1 MKNLLVSLMIILLLA
16 QTGSKWMVI
25 LVFQVNKEFIADN
38 RCVNK
43 AKRSL
48 HCEGKCQL
56 MKSIAEEENDN
67 TKSPAPLLKH
77 AQTFILFLP
86 PSALWVEETSSMNQ
100 KLNGYYHFPFY
111 TAPCQPIFHP
121 PALI

>member
-1 MKNLLVSLMIILLLA
+1 MIILLLA

-56 MKSIAEEENDN
+56 MKSIEEEENDN
-67 TKSPAPLLKH
+67 TKSLAPLLKH

-86 PSALWVEETSSMNQ
+86 PVRIFKHARFC
-100 KLNGYYHFPFY
+100 LN
-111 TAPCQPIFHP
+111 
-121 PALI
+121 